1 MFALLSVMAAAEP
14 PVIPATEFT
23 QTPAVPAEVE
33 QEMLDALL
41 AALSSK
47 NRGYYEDYASG
58 SSTSSSRK
66 RVYDGVQA
74 DLATEKSTW

>member
-47 NRGYYEDYASG
+47 N
-58 SSTSSSRK
+58 
-66 RVYDGVQA
+66 
-74 DLATEKSTW
+74 